1 MSIEEENKAI
11 VQRFAEEVLQKHNLS
26 IIDEIISEEY
36 VLHGPGGQE
45 IKGPEGFKQ
54 LAAIA
59 LTGFS
64 DGLFTIDGIVAE
76 GDTVAVRYTRTGTHD
91 GEYHGIAPTGKQIKV
106 PVAFFYRLADGK
118 IIDAVGYSDSLILLQ
133 QLGVTPP
140 SQ

>member
-26 IIDEIISEEY
+26 VIDEIISEEY

-54 LAAIA
+54 LAAIS
-59 LTGFS
+59 LSGFS
-64 DGLFTIDGIVAE
+64 DGRFTIDDMVAE

-91 GEYHGIAPTGKQIKV
+91 GEYHGIVPTGKQIKV
-106 PVAFFYRLADGK
+106 PVAFFYRLAGGK
-118 IIDAVGYSDSLILLQ
+118 IIEAVGYSDSLILLQ
-133 QLGVTPP
+133 QLGVSPP

>member
-1 MSIEEENKAI
+1 MSIEEENKE
-11 VQRFAEEVLQKHNLS
+11 VVRRFAEEVLQKHNLS
-26 IIDEIISEEY
+26 VIDEIISEDY

-45 IKGPEGFKQ
+45 IKGPAGFKQ
-54 LAAIA
+54 LAAIS

-64 DGLFTIDGIVAE
+64 DGRFTIDDMVAE
-76 GDTVAVRYTRTGTHD
+76 RDTVAVRYTRTGTHD

-133 QLGVTPP
+133 QLGATPP